1 MTIAQAFNEIAVAQG
16 GTPSTSGTIAG
27 AIDALNDALAGSDQQ
42 AAQTI
47 EDAVRL
53 LGQNIGGG
61 GGGGGTSAHKLYVY
75 AEDYSLTGY
84 TVGFDIVSADELQ
97 DATVQVEDN
106 EVHCKVFPTDIE
118 AGEVVTVNGDVLC
131 MLTALEHISNTDI
144 TAEGAFA
151 MPKCDT
157 FVFIQFNTD

>member
-1 MTIAQAFNEIAVAQG
+1 MKPAEFRPAEKYDTNPYYDTTEWPGYVEP
-16 GTPSTSGTIAG
+16 TGTIEITENGEVDVTQYAK
-27 AIDALNDALAGSDQQ
+27 ANVN
-42 AAQTI
+42 I
-47 EDAVRL
+47 E
-53 LGQNIGGG
+53 
-61 GGGGGTSAHKLYVY
+61 GGGGGTNAHKLYVY

-84 TVGFDIVSADELQ
+84 TVGFDIVSVDELQ
-97 DATVQVEDN
+97 DATVQVEGN

-118 AGEVVTVNGDVLC
+118 AGEVITVTGNVVCL
-131 MLTALEHISNTDI
+131 LTTLEHISDTDI

>member
-1 MTIAQAFNEIAVAQG
+1 MTIAQAFNDIAIAQG
-16 GTPSTSGTIAG
+16 GAASKSGTIAG
-27 AIDALNDALAGSDQQ
+27 AIDALNDALAGSDQ
-42 AAQTI
+42 ASAQTI

-53 LGQNIGGG
+53 LGQNIVSGC
-61 GGGGGTSAHKLYVY
+61 GGTNAHKLYVY
-75 AEDYSLTGY
+75 AEDYSLTSF

-97 DATVQVEDN
+97 DATVQVDGN

-118 AGEVVTVNGDVLC
+118 AGEVITVTGDVVCL
-131 MLTALEHISNTDI
+131 LIALEHISDTDI

>member
-1 MTIAQAFNEIAVAQG
+1 MKPAEFRPAEKYDTNPYYDTTEWPGYVEP
-16 GTPSTSGTIAG
+16 TGTIEITENGEVDVTQYAK
-27 AIDALNDALAGSDQQ
+27 ADVSVEAS
-42 AAQTI
+42 
-47 EDAVRL
+47 
-53 LGQNIGGG
+53 
-61 GGGGGTSAHKLYVY
+61 GGGGGTNAHKLYVY

-97 DATVQVEDN
+97 DATVQVEGN
-106 EVHCKVFPTDIE
+106 EVQCKVFPTDIE
-118 AGEVVTVNGDVLC
+118 AGEVVTVTGNVVCL
-131 MLTALEHISNTDI
+131 LTALEHISNTDI

>member
-27 AIDALNDALAGSDQQ
+27 AIDALNDALAGSDQK

-53 LGQNIGGG
+53 MGQNIGGG
-61 GGGGGTSAHKLYVY
+61 GGGTNAHKLYVY

-97 DATVQVEDN
+97 DATVQVEGN

-118 AGEVVTVNGDVLC
+118 AGEVVTVTGNVVCL
-131 MLTALEHISNTDI
+131 LTALEHISNTDI